1 MTEEKAMESGNLS
14 PLGGSEEHDPLCAI
28 CNTGYKQPRLL
39 ACLHTYCEACLEST
53 LEKQATTNKSGAG
66 KHELE
71 CPECGHK
78 TKILGRGIVD
88 SCPLEHVLVNELD
101 RAALESLSMVCTS
114 CKAKET
120 AVARCNDC
128 ASFLCNNCVTAH
140 RYMRCFESHA
150 VVTFEELG
158 GASDPE
164 QMAQVHRPLTCV
176 THTSE
181 LLKHYCMTC
190 QVPICNEC
198 TLGEHKPP
206 EHECERASEAG
217 TKQREELTALLTESK
232 NHLQSFEESLD
243 LLQNGLTDLQQ
254 QRDTAKTII
263 QDTFE
268 KYKSFLEQRQKQ
280 LLEELENLHSEEELH
295 IMDSLHLAEKTTM
308 HIEEACNFGKRL
320 LENAND
326 VELLALKEVV
336 STRLRSLIADTPK
349 LEAPGEMTF
358 EFDVENFEK
367 VLPSLCGQL
376 RRPHIAS
383 VPSPPPPP
391 AAQAPLSASPTPS
404 SSPVG
409 CLGGNASSSP
419 IHSASSS
426 IGGGNVSPLHSA
438 ASSLGS
444 GVSSAPMVVGC
455 ASMSPIHT
463 SASLAAVAGGSL
475 SPPLHHSGA
484 PSLEDAAAAGDPF
497 AALSAAAPLEVGLL
511 TSAAAQYNLARLANM
526 AESPEDNES
535 TSDGTITMADLLL
548 DTSLSVSAAE
558 QNVLNNLTALAKLG
572 SVSLNNAGQIML
584 NGQVVP
590 GLTLEP
596 NPQTSPPPPL
606 LSSGRPSSSSSGSL
620 MGSHQQLLDSLLNGS
635 ALSPRTSSRGSPMLD
650 SLVNGS
656 SMLGQRVPI
665 LAAGSGLGQSS

>member
-1 MTEEKAMESGNLS
+1 MESGNLS

-53 LEKQATTNKSGAG
+53 LEKQAAANKSSAG

-78 TKILGRGIVD
+78 TKIAGRGVVD
-88 SCPLEHVLVNELD
+88 SCPLEHVMVNELD
-101 RAALESLSMVCTS
+101 RVALENLSMVCTS

-158 GASDPE
+158 GAPDPE
-164 QMAQVHRPLTCV
+164 QMA
-176 THTSE
+176 
-181 LLKHYCMTC
+181 

-206 EHECERASEAG
+206 DHECERASEAG
-217 TKQREELTALLTESK
+217 TKQREELTTLLTESK
-232 NHLQSFEESLD
+232 NHLQSFEESLE

-263 QDTFE
+263 QREHVSSRRTALSTWMFSLSDLAVAAVAIAEETSSFSAPSLRSHDSCEEDEEEVSLVASLGNKGLVVDIGSYVTVDEDVPTCREDTLDTLIDEVLEVPSEVTSEDDEDASMGPAPETFE
-268 KYKSFLEQRQKQ
+268 KYKSFLERRQEQ
-280 LLEELENLHSEEELH
+280 LLEELESLHSEEELH
-295 IMDSLHLAEKTTM
+295 IMDSLHLAEKTTE

-320 LENAND
+320 LEHAND
-326 VELLALKEVV
+326 VV
-336 STRLRSLIADTPK
+336 SARLRSLIADTPK
-349 LEAPGEMTF
+349 LEAPGEMAF
-358 EFDVENFEK
+358 EFDIERFEK
-367 VLPSLCGQL
+367 ALPSLCGQL
-376 RRPHIAS
+376 RRPRTAS

-391 AAQAPLSASPTPS
+391 AQQAPLSASPTPS

-409 CLGGNASSSP
+409 CLGGNTSSSP

-438 ASSLGS
+438 ASSLVG

-455 ASMSPIHT
+455 ASMSPIHA
-463 SASLAAVAGGSL
+463 SASLGAAGGDSL

-526 AESPEDNES
+526 AESPDDTES
-535 TSDGTITMADLLL
+535 SDGTVTMADLLL
-548 DTSLSVSAAE
+548 DPSLGVSAAE

-572 SVSLNNAGQIML
+572 SVSLNNAGS
-584 NGQVVP
+584 V
-590 GLTLEP
+590 
-596 NPQTSPPPPL
+596 
-606 LSSGRPSSSSSGSL
+606 
-620 MGSHQQLLDSLLNGS
+620 
-635 ALSPRTSSRGSPMLD
+635 
-650 SLVNGS
+650 
-656 SMLGQRVPI
+656 
-665 LAAGSGLGQSS
+665 

>member
-78 TKILGRGIVD
+78 TKILGRGVVD

-190 QVPICNEC
+190 QASVPICNEC

-268 KYKSFLEQRQKQ
+268 KRLPCTSKK
-280 LLEELENLHSEEELH
+280 
-295 IMDSLHLAEKTTM
+295 
-308 HIEEACNFGKRL
+308 ACNFGKRL

-596 NPQTSPPPPL
+596 NPQTSPPPP
-606 LSSGRPSSSSSGSL
+606 
-620 MGSHQQLLDSLLNGS
+620 S
-635 ALSPRTSSRGSPMLD
+635 ALLWAAKQQQ
-650 SLVNGS
+650 
-656 SMLGQRVPI
+656 QRKPHGFPSA
-665 LAAGSGLGQSS
+665 AAGLSAQWLSTLPTHLFPRITHA